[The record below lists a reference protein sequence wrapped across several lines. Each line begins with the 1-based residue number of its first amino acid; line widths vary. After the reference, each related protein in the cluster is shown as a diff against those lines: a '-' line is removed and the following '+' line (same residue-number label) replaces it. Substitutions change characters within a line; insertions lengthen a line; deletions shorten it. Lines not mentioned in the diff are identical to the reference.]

1 MRGSARAALIGLLIL
16 ALATTVAA
24 CGGSDNKSS
33 NDSGGGGDTKA
44 SASSGDDLSF
54 YAVIHGNANDLYWA
68 QFRKGIED
76 ASDQMGVKTKLLAT
90 QQFSVQGFVDL
101 LDSALAA
108 KPDGLISSIPDLK
121 AAEEPLRRAI
131 DDGIP
136 VITVDTGDPRPV
148 GERIPYLL
156 LIGNDNGLAG
166 AAAARRILDE
176 RKPKRAACPIHE
188 PGNTGLEARC
198 QGFID
203 VMKKAGV
210 EVDKFEIS
218 GGDPTKATEQVR
230 SYFKSHPD
238 TDAIMTMGPPPGQQV
253 VRALEEEGLTDKVL
267 HVGNVL
273 TPELLQDVKDG
284 KLLALVDFQPYLQG
298 YRAVVDMAL
307 FKRAGVVASN
317 DTYVSGGIVDS
328 ENAAATEAGV
338 KAGIR

>member
-1 MRGSARAALIGLLIL
+1 MGGTGRKALAGLL
-16 ALATTVAA
+16 ALALALTVAA
-24 CGGSDNKSS
+24 CGGGSD
-33 NDSGGGGDTKA
+33 DGDDGGGGGNDGTPA
-44 SASSGDDLSF
+44 TAETESLAL

-76 ASDQMGVKTKLLAT
+76 ASEQMGVTTKLLAT

-101 LDSALAA
+101 LDSAIAA
-108 KPDGLISSIPDLK
+108 KPDGLIASIPDTQ
-121 AAEEPLRRAI
+121 AADGPLRRAI

-136 VITVDTGDPRPV
+136 VITVDTGDSRPRE
-148 GERIPYLL
+148 ERIPYLL

-166 AAAARRILDE
+166 AAAAHRILDE
-176 RKPKRAACPIHE
+176 RKPKRAACPVHE
-188 PGNTGLEARC
+188 PGNVGLEARC

-203 VMKKAGV
+203 VMEEAGV
-210 EVDKFEIS
+210 KVDKFEIS

-253 VRALEEEGLTDKVL
+253 VRALEEEGLTDKVM

-273 TPELLQDVKDG
+273 TPELLQNVKDG

-298 YRAVVDMAL
+298 YRAVVDMTL

-317 DTYVSGGIVDS
+317 DTYVSGGIVDAD
-328 ENAAATEAGV
+328 NAAQTEAGV

>member
-1 MRGSARAALIGLLIL
+1 MGGTARKALAGLLALSL
-16 ALATTVAA
+16 AATVAA
-24 CGGSDNKSS
+24 CGGEDS
-33 NDSGGGGDTKA
+33 NDGDGGDGGGTDAQA
-44 SASSGDDLSF
+44 SAESLAL

-76 ASDQMGVKTKLLAT
+76 ASEQLGVTTKLLAT
-90 QQFSVQGFVDL
+90 QQFSIQGFVDL
-101 LDSALAA
+101 LNSAIAA
-108 KPDGLISSIPDLK
+108 KPDGLIASIPD
-121 AAEEPLRRAI
+121 AAAVDGPLRGAI
-131 DDGIP
+131 EDGIP
-136 VITVDTGDPRPV
+136 VITVDTGDARPRE
-148 GERIPYLL
+148 ERIPYLL

-166 AAAARRILDE
+166 AAAAHRILDE

-188 PGNTGLEARC
+188 PGNVGLEARC

-203 VMKKAGV
+203 VMEEAGV
-210 EVDKFEIS
+210 KVDKFEIS

-230 SYFKSHPD
+230 SYFKSHAD

-253 VRALEEEGLTDKVL
+253 VRALEEEGLTDKVM

-317 DTYVSGGIVDS
+317 DTYVSGGIVDAD
-328 ENAAATEAGV
+328 NAAQTEAGV